1 MLDRRGPSRRGDDRE
16 GWLLKEL
23 SFKAALEGV
32 VSGIVF
38 QTLGDWSLLLN
49 FEVWVDGVKYRAD
62 QW

>member
-1 MLDRRGPSRRGDDRE
+1 MLDRRGPSRRGDDRDK
-16 GWLLKEL
+16 GQRSKCWLLKEL

-49 FEVWVDGVKYRAD
+49 FEV
-62 QW
+62 

>member
-49 FEVWVDGVKYRAD
+49 FEV
-62 QW
+62 